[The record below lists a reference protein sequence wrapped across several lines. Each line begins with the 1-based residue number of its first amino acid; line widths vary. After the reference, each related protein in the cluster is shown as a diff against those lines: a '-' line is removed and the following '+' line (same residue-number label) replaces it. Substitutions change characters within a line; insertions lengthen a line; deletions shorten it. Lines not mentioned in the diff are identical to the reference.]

1 MPAPDDLEYEYTLLT
16 AVARYDILRTRDAL
30 ASASSSPDETPLDPG
45 LAPLSREEAL
55 ELLAL
60 GELIARKATYG
71 RQLDVRTARKAGA
84 SWAQI
89 GQSLGCTKQSAW
101 ETHAKW
107 LDEQVWTQQQ

>member
-30 ASASSSPDETPLDPG
+30 ASASSYDDDPG
-45 LAPLSREEAL
+45 LAPLSKDEAL
-55 ELLAL
+55 ELIAL
-60 GELIARKATYG
+60 GELIARKASYG

-89 GQSLGCTKQSAW
+89 GQSLGCTKQAAW

-107 LDEQVWTQQQ
+107 LDEQVWTQRQ

>member
-30 ASASSSPDETPLDPG
+30 ASASSYVDQPG
-45 LAPLSREEAL
+45 LLPLSDEEAL

-60 GELIARKATYG
+60 GELIARKATCG

-89 GQSLGCTKQSAW
+89 GQSLGCTKQAAW
-101 ETHAKW
+101 ESHAKW
-107 LDEQVWTQQQ
+107 LDEEVWTQKK